1 MPDITYCAQEH
12 CPFEDCERHMHN
24 LEGKT
29 GLFSMAYFDRMCNR
43 FLEWLEVKGDG

>member
-1 MPDITYCAQEH
+1 MSDITYCAQEN

-29 GLFSMAYFDRMCNR
+29 GLFNMAYFDRMCNR
-43 FLEWLEVKGDG
+43 FLEWLEVKADG

>member
-1 MPDITYCAQEH
+1 MSDITYCAQEH

-43 FLEWLEVKGDG
+43 FLEWLEVKVDG

>member
-1 MPDITYCAQEH
+1 MSDITYCAQEH

-43 FLEWLEVKGDG
+43 FLEWLEVKAE